1 MITYR
6 VTVPPTRDQGSYT
19 TTSRNGYGRNYRAD
33 ALADYNSCRAH
44 DGLPPLRR
52 MPAGTTYRRIEPCVQ

>member
-1 MITYR
+1 MKTYR

-19 TTSRNGYGRNYRAD
+19 TTARNGYGRTYRAD
-33 ALADYNSCRAH
+33 ALIDYNSCRAH

-52 MPAGTTYRRIEPCVQ
+52 MPSGTTYRRIETCVQ